1 MKNPED
7 TITAPATFP
16 AKSAVGIIRLSGK
29 QTSET
34 AGKIISFK
42 GKPIDM
48 TDVTPGKMYFTEI
61 YEPAGKI
68 DNTMFVFFKSPHSYT
83 GEDMAEIHYH
93 GNPLIGS
100 KIISLLSEK
109 GCRPAEPGEFT
120 KRRFLNGKIDLS
132 QAEAVADLIGADSN
146 AAVEIGLN
154 QLDGAEKTAVKKL
167 RSSIIET
174 LSLME
179 AEIDFGHEGI
189 SPLEKGGAKKKLKSI
204 VSSIER
210 LIENAD
216 TGIKLKTGFSLA
228 ITGKPNTG
236 KSSLLNTL
244 LSRDRAIVTDI
255 PGTTRDTIE
264 ENITINNLPFKI
276 IDTAGVRAAG
286 DKIEKEGIKRTEEAV
301 KNSDVIVF
309 LIDGSA
315 PLTDEDRKI
324 FSLCNKEKTI
334 IAVNKSDLK
343 PAFDRET
350 LMGFLSLKPGHKV
363 ISVSALKKI
372 SINTLTNEIKNI
384 ILSGGFSPETKGI
397 FISNIRHKT
406 SLVNAL
412 RLARSALANINT
424 GLEMSAADIKEAAD
438 YTGEITGDITNDE
451 ILAEIFK
458 KFCIGK

>member
-1 MKNPED
+1 MKNRED
-7 TITAPATFP
+7 TITSPATFP

-34 AGKIISFK
+34 AEKIIFLK

-48 TDVTPGKMYFTEI
+48 NNITPGKMYFAEI
-61 YEPAGKI
+61 YGPEGKI
-68 DNTMFVFFKSPHSYT
+68 DNIMFVFFKSPHSYT
-83 GEDMAEIHYH
+83 GEDMAEIHHH

-100 KIISLLSEK
+100 KIISLLAEK

-120 KRRFLNGKIDLS
+120 KKRFLNGKIDLS
-132 QAEAVADLIGADSN
+132 QAEAVADLIGAESG
-146 AAVEIGLN
+146 AALEIGLY

-167 RSSIIET
+167 RSSIIEA

-189 SPLEKGGAKKKLKSI
+189 SPLNKGDAEKKLKNI
-204 VSSIER
+204 LSSIER

-216 TGIKLKTGFSLA
+216 TGIKLKNGFSLA

-264 ENITINNLPFKI
+264 ENITIENLPFKI

-286 DKIEKEGIKRTEEAV
+286 DKIEKEGIKRTETAV
-301 KNSDVIVF
+301 KNSDIIVF
-309 LIDGSA
+309 LVDGSA
-315 PLTDEDRKI
+315 PLTGEDREI
-324 FSLCNKEKTI
+324 FSLCNKEKTV
-334 IAVNKSDLK
+334 IAVNKRDLK
-343 PAFDRET
+343 PAFGRET
-350 LMGFLSLKPGHKV
+350 LVDFLSLKPGHKV

-372 SINTLTNEIKNI
+372 SIDALTNEIKNI
-384 ILSGGFSPETKGI
+384 IISGGFSPETKGI

-406 SLVNAL
+406 SLVKAL
-412 RLARSALANINT
+412 RLVRNALANVNI
-424 GLEMSAADIKEAAD
+424 GIEMAAADIKEAAD
-438 YTGEITGDITNDE
+438 YTGEITGDITNNE
-451 ILAEIFK
+451 ILSEIFK